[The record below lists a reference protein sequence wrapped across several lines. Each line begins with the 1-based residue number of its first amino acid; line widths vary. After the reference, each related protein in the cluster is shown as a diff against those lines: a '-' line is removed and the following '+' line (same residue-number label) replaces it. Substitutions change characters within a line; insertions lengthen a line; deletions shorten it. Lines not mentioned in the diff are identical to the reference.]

1 MKFEKMH
8 GIGNDYIFLNGF
20 EENISDPKACAIALC
35 DRHFGVGADGIV
47 IIKPCSGADFAMD
60 IFNADGSEAPMC
72 GNAIRCAAKYC
83 RDRNIIKKDIADIK
97 TASGIKSVA
106 LSQEGGRTFASVN
119 MGKLSFE
126 RDDIPFIGE
135 EASLIGVRKALGG
148 SIYEISCVSTGNPH
162 CVIFCDNVAAVD
174 LGRVGALIE
183 RDRMFPSKT
192 NVEFAQL
199 LDEKHLKMRSWE
211 RNNGIT
217 LASGTGAC
225 AVVACAVALGHC
237 KADEDI
243 TVELPGG
250 ELTIR
255 CSKDYYMTLSGPAQ
269 SVFCG
274 EITF

>member
-8 GIGNDYIFLNGF
+8 GIGNDYIFVNGF
-20 EENISDPKACAIALC
+20 EENIANPNSAATALS
-35 DRHFGVGADGIV
+35 DRHFGIGADGLV
-47 IIKPCSGADFAMD
+47 IIKPCDSADFAMEVY
-60 IFNADGSEAPMC
+60 NADGSEAAMC

-83 RDRNIIKKDIADIK
+83 HDHKMTDKTEIDIQ
-97 TASGIKSVA
+97 TASGIKRVK
-106 LSQEGGRTFASVN
+106 LSLDGEKAISASVD
-119 MGKLSFE
+119 MGKVSFE
-126 RDDIPFIGE
+126 RDSIPYISD
-135 EASLIGVRKALGG
+135 EARLLGVRKALGG

-174 LGRVGALIE
+174 LSRVGPLIE

-199 LDEKHLKMRSWE
+199 INSNRIKMRSWE

-225 AVVACAVALGHC
+225 AVVACAVELGFC
-237 KADEDI
+237 KANDDI

-255 CSKDYYMTLSGPAQ
+255 CGEDKSMLLSGSAE

-274 EITF
+274 EID